1 MKPGEYLL
9 TSSVQ
14 WYVMSHD
21 IVTNVNS
28 ASNHRM
34 ISWYSNV
41 MEGNPPCLCLFSL
54 QGASLGYELMA
65 HVFAHLDILETDY
78 FGLQY
83 TDEKSVTRWIDQ
95 DKSIKKQTF
104 KQKGRSLK
112 IVMHLK
118 WNFTHLVCCGGQ
130 SWKLFCSSGEKFE
143 SGSPKQLSYKQ
154 KTHL

>member
-1 MKPGEYLL
+1 
-9 TSSVQ
+9 
-14 WYVMSHD
+14 
-21 IVTNVNS
+21 
-28 ASNHRM
+28 
-34 ISWYSNV
+34 
-41 MEGNPPCLCLFSL
+41 MEGNTPCLCLFSL

-118 WNFTHLVCCGGQ
+118 
-130 SWKLFCSSGEKFE
+130 
-143 SGSPKQLSYKQ
+143 
-154 KTHL
+154 